1 MTAPKWGGPWIG
13 KVAAHGHW
21 ETPDTVDLILDQ
33 VPESVSLAAYYDFL
47 ASGAVTQTDGFLSTA
62 YVTNQEVGTS
72 ATGEYTVEGQ
82 FGPIPGGAVGTVVG
96 ANVNVSADGY
106 AHAATPPGLSGLFQV
121 TLYTRRVSSGDTT
134 SDTQESPGSWG
145 ANNGVVLGVSDL
157 ADVPTV
163 AILVGLR
170 PQYQIDPSEWGIH
183 PEKYGV
189 GLYEMAAEITAIT
202 LTVTYQPPDVWVPD

>member
-33 VPESVSLAAYYDFL
+33 VPESVSLAAYWDFL
-47 ASGAVTQTDGFLSTA
+47 ASGAVTQTDGFVSTA
-62 YVTNQEVGTS
+62 SVTNQEIGAS
-72 ATGEYTVEGQ
+72 AAGEYTVEGQ

-96 ANVNVSADGY
+96 AIVNVSASG
-106 AHAATPPGLSGLFQV
+106 HAAAVTPPGLSGLFQA
-121 TLYTRRVSSGDTT
+121 TLYTRRVSGDTT

-145 ANNGVVLGVSDL
+145 ANNGVALAVSDL
-157 ADVPTV
+157 ADVPSV
-163 AILVGLR
+163 SILVGLR
-170 PQYQIDPSEWGIH
+170 SQYEVDPSEWGIH
-183 PEKYGV
+183 PEKYDA